1 MSARADCA
9 CRICGGPS
17 ERLGDVHG
25 AYARRDFTLCRCTVC
40 RYAFIADPWTDFAQ
54 IYDKRYYAGQGADP
68 LVDYAFELA
77 EPARTVR
84 SYEWSGVTALVEELH
99 GSLDGVRWM
108 DFGCGN
114 GGLIRYVQ
122 NRTGAEVQGFE
133 EGSIAADA
141 RHLGLPITSEVDAL
155 SALRGQFDI
164 VTAIEVLEHTLDP
177 VLELRRM
184 RELLR
189 PGGLLF
195 LTTGNAAPFAARLTR
210 WPYVV
215 PEIHIS
221 FFEPMTLR
229 RAYAEVGLR
238 ASPNPGGPGFD
249 QILKFKV
256 LKNLRVR
263 KRSALTDLLPAGP
276 IAFVAERRTRLG
288 EMPVGWAT

>member
-1 MSARADCA
+1 VSASANNPCH
-9 CRICGGPS
+9 ICGGATG
-17 ERLGDVHG
+17 ELGAVHG
-25 AYARRDFTLCRCTVC
+25 AYAQRDFTLRRCTVC
-40 RYAFIADPWTDFAQ
+40 RYAYIADPWTDFAQ
-54 IYDKRYYAGQGADP
+54 IYDERYYAGRGADP

-77 EPARTVR
+77 EPERTVR
-84 SYEWSGVTALVEELH
+84 RYEWSGVTSLVRHLL

-114 GGLIRYVQ
+114 GGLIRFVRD
-122 NRTGAEVQGFE
+122 RTGVEVQGFE
-133 EGSIAADA
+133 EGSIAAEA
-141 RHLGLPITSEVDAL
+141 RGLGLPIAADVDAL
-155 SALRGQFDI
+155 TSLRGRFDV

-210 WPYVV
+210 WRYVV

-221 FFEPMTLR
+221 FFEAATLK
-229 RAYAEVGLR
+229 RAYAEADFV
-238 ASPNPGGPGFD
+238 AAPNPGGAGFD

-256 LKNLRVR
+256 LKNLHVR
-263 KRSALTDLLPAGP
+263 RRNALTDLLPAHP
-276 IAFVAERRTRLG
+276 IALAADRRTRLG